1 MIKEQFEKKKTWI
14 SKRKH
19 NLLAA
24 DRAAAGRLAIS
35 G

>member
-1 MIKEQFEKKKTWI
+1 MIKKQFEKKKQR

-19 NLLAA
+19 NILAA
-24 DRAAAGRLAIS
+24 DRAGTGRLAIS